1 MELTLQCYWENCN
14 DKMAKFN
21 SLTSVILDQID
32 QQKNIDQNSIS
43 FRAPASSQL
52 RLVRPDQNTIILNEY
67 ALRWGVS
74 FWGLEKVTSQYKP
87 NEVK

>member
-1 MELTLQCYWENCN
+1 
-14 DKMAKFN
+14 MAKFN

-43 FRAPASSQL
+43 FRSPTSSQL
-52 RLVRPDQNTIILNEY
+52 RLVRPDQDTTIFNED
-67 ALRWGVS
+67 ALRWGTS
-74 FWGLEKVTSQYKP
+74 FWGLKKVTSQYKP

>member
-1 MELTLQCYWENCN
+1 
-14 DKMAKFN
+14 MAKFN
-21 SLTSVILDQID
+21 SLTSVILDQLD

-43 FRAPASSQL
+43 FRSPTSSQL
-52 RLVRPDQNTIILNEY
+52 RLVRPDQDVNVLNKD
-67 ALRWGVS
+67 ALRWGTS